1 MNRVTAYVGLGSNL
15 GDRGGL
21 IEAGLSAL
29 AAHGRVEVTSRSA
42 LVETPP
48 VGPPQPTYLN
58 GAAAVRTD
66 LDPADLLAA
75 LARIEAALGRNRRA
89 EQRWGP
95 RLLDMDLLLYGDV
108 VIDLPDLTIPHP
120 RMHLRAFV
128 LGPLAQIAPDA
139 VHPVLEQ
146 TIQALYD
153 RLPLRAGLAPR
164 NRRDARG
171 VP

>member
-29 AAHGRVEVTSRSA
+29 AAHGRVEVTARSA

-75 LARIEAALGRNRRA
+75 LAPGHQPRWRR
-89 EQRWGP
+89 
-95 RLLDMDLLLYGDV
+95 
-108 VIDLPDLTIPHP
+108 
-120 RMHLRAFV
+120 LRFV
-128 LGPLAQIAPDA
+128 LWVGFPLQRL
-139 VHPVLEQ
+139 VHEE
-146 TIQALYD
+146 
-153 RLPLRAGLAPR
+153 LPGSP
-164 NRRDARG
+164 
-171 VP
+171 